1 MFMQALKLFTLI
13 LMVVVGLVGH
23 VHADELWVKKTA
35 CDQKQSFCS
44 IQAAIDAAAEGDV
57 ISIVAGDFDL
67 WQESLSISK
76 SITLQGAGS
85 GNTRLMGEG
94 KSLAALVTVTSDA
107 ENVILRGVSLQDRI
121 VTGSSTM
128 GPGALDHLGSDLLV
142 DDVSFINNRGGWGGA
157 VRIQTLFGSAT
168 FENCLFKGNYGFAG
182 AAIAAYDGSALELS
196 ITDSVFTN
204 NNAVFSGGALLT
216 RDAADVLLS
225 NVTMENNSSGNTGGA
240 AHFFTDTGASS
251 VHITNS
257 HINSNQASKS
267 GGVSTAGSA
276 VSVSITGTGFSGNQS
291 YDDPKL
297 ANCAGSGFKFG
308 DGNQFDD
315 ASGCE
320 GSR

>member
-1 MFMQALKLFTLI
+1 MQTVKLCTLV
-13 LMVVVGLVGH
+13 LMVALGLTGH
-23 VHADELWVKKTA
+23 AYPDELWVKKTT
-35 CDQKQSFCS
+35 CDKKQSFCS

-85 GNTRLMGEG
+85 GDTRLLGEG
-94 KSLAALVTVTSDA
+94 KSPSALLTIT
-107 ENVILRGVSLQDRI
+107 ENAQSVLLRGLSLQDRI

-128 GPGALDHLGSDLLV
+128 GPGALDHRGSDLILE
-142 DDVSFINNRGGWGGA
+142 DVSFINNRGGWGGA
-157 VRIQTLFGSAT
+157 VRIQTLFGSVT
-168 FENCLFKGNYGFAG
+168 FENCLFEANYGFAG

-196 ITDSVFTN
+196 ITDSVFKN

-240 AHFFTDTGASS
+240 AHFFTDTGESS
-251 VHITNS
+251 VRITNS
-257 HINSNQASKS
+257 HISRNKASKS

-276 VSVSITGTGFSGNQS
+276 VSVSIDGTSFSGNQS
-291 YDDPKL
+291 HDSPKP
-297 ANCAGSGFKFG
+297 ADCAGSGFKFG
-308 DGNQFDD
+308 DGNQFEDD
-315 ASGCE
+315 SGCQE
-320 GSR
+320 SAQ